1 MNSSNTQFL
10 TMIQAKKN
18 TWVNWS
24 EVWNYRELI
33 GFLAI
38 RDIKVKYKQ
47 ASLGVLWVLA
57 QPVFTMLTY
66 TFLFGRVA
74 KLDSEGLPYSIF
86 SFAGL
91 VPWAFFSS
99 SLGKGSNSLVG
110 GGALLSKVYFP
121 RIIIPLASLIAG
133 LLDYALALLSLFILM
148 AFYGLEPQLNWLV
161 GLPLLTVWI
170 FTLAFGMSCWLGS
183 LNVKYRDVG
192 HLLPFLTQVWMFAT
206 PVVYS
211 IKVLPEKYLAFLYL
225 NPMVGIVEAFR
236 GLLFQR
242 PVDLSLVFSSLIL
255 TMVVFLFGVR
265 YFSKT
270 ERTFADII

>member
-1 MNSSNTQFL
+1 
-10 TMIQAKKN
+10 MIQAKKN

-170 FTLAFGMSCWLGS
+170 FTLAFGISCWLGS

-242 PVDLSLVFSSLIL
+242 PVDLSLIFSSLIL